1 MLIHA
6 SNRNERGLDPR
17 SHLHSQP
24 SEALVLEALFYLVY
38 LVQWLLYCEVYAQ
51 LAIPKT
57 TRSRIAL

>member
-6 SNRNERGLDPR
+6 SNQNEHGFDPR
-17 SHLHSQP
+17 SHLHPQP
-24 SEALVLEALFYLVY
+24 SEALVLEASLYFVY

-57 TRSRIAL
+57 TRSGIAL